1 MFVKTKT
8 MKIKSVL
15 SQGAFWQI
23 NKSLA
28 QKVGLES
35 ALLLSDLIDRESY
48 FEGRGMLI
56 DINGDS
62 YFFVT
67 ADKIE
72 QTTTLSYHKQRKC
85 LATLKNAGLISTVL
99 RGVPAKTHYRIIEN
113 KIWSYLNTSSEE
125 IKEPVVKEFKNL
137 LLKNSKT
144 INNNTIIRIDNNNK
158 DKEVEIYFD
167 NLEINNLFKEFLNL
181 RISLKAKNT
190 ERAVKL
196 ILKKLEGLP
205 SELQTE
211 MLEQSIENSWKSV
224 FPIKRQFNSKPKPS
238 LAKQYFPEMFN
249 DPFAADLKIED
260 NRKLLE

>member
-1 MFVKTKT
+1 MERDFKGIWIPKE
-8 MKIKSVL
+8 IWL
-15 SQGAFWQI
+15 SKDLTI
-23 NKSLA
+23 MEK
-28 QKVGLES
+28 
-35 ALLLSDLIDRESY
+35 LLLVEISSLDNELGCYAGNAHFSEFFSLSKTRISLIIKALITKGYITSTLIY
-48 FEGRGMLI
+48 KEGTQQILKRVLNICYRG
-56 DINGDS
+56 
-62 YFFVT
+62 YVT
-67 ADKIE
+67 K
-72 QTTTLSYHKQRKC
+72 
-85 LATLKNAGLISTVL
+85 V
-99 RGVPAKTHYRIIEN
+99 
-113 KIWSYLNTSSEE
+113 
-125 IKEPVVKEFKNL
+125 KEPPQQKLKEN
-137 LLKNSKT
+137 NT
-144 INNNTIIRIDNNNK
+144 INNTLSNTVNK

-224 FPIKRQFNSKPKPS
+224 FPIKQQFKSKAKPS

-249 DPFAADLKIED
+249 DPFATDLKIED

>member
-1 MFVKTKT
+1 

-48 FEGRGMLI
+48 FEGRDMLI
-56 DINGDS
+56 DINGEG

-67 ADKIE
+67 SKQISDA
-72 QTTTLSYHKQRKC
+72 TTLSYRKQKKC
-85 LATLKNAGLISTVL
+85 ITTLEEQGMIKTFL
-99 RGVPAKTHYRIIEN
+99 RGVPAKLHFTICES
-113 KIWSYLNTSSEE
+113 KIWQSVNTSISET
-125 IKEPVVKEFKNL
+125 
-137 LLKNSKT
+137 LKLDLAKTQYKSERNANS
-144 INNNTIIRIDNNNK
+144 INNNKEIRIDNNNK

-224 FPIKRQFNSKPKPS
+224 FPIKRQFKSTPKPS

-249 DPFAADLKIED
+249 DPFATDLKIED